1 MQRHYIATGLGTTE
15 KYLRVHVT
23 AHVGTTIRF
32 IEVKVPWRMVAGR
45 YREITDGMEEVFR
58 QEIQRQADEEQLR
71 LPGID

>member
-15 KYLRVHVT
+15 RYLRVFVT

-45 YREITDGMEEVFR
+45 YREISDGMEEVFR
-58 QEIQRQADEEQLR
+58 QEIQRQAEADEWT